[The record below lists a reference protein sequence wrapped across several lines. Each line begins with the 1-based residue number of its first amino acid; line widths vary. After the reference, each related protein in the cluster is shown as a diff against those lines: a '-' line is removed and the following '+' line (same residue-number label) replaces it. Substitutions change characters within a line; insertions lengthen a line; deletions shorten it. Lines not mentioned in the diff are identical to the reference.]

1 MFRLSEAAS
10 WIGASLQ
17 GPDVAIS
24 GVGSDTRR
32 LRPGDLFVAL
42 RGERFD
48 GHDYLQEA
56 QTRGAVAAMVS
67 RSLEGSLPQLVV
79 DDTRGGLARLAAAW
93 RQKVPGRVVALT
105 GSNGK
110 TTCKEMLGA
119 VLGPVGGVL
128 ATQGNLNNEV
138 GLPLT
143 VLRARNE
150 DYLVLEMGAN
160 HPGEIARL
168 VAIAAPEVALITNAG
183 RAHLEGF
190 GSQEGVARAKGEIIL
205 GLSPQGTLVVPADS
219 PWTPLWRGLAGERRV
234 LTFGLT
240 PEADVRSEASLLSMN
255 WDAGGFRTRFPAHT
269 PWGDLSLELHL
280 AGRHNVRN
288 ALAVVAVIGAL
299 GLDPTAVASA
309 LATVSPVPGRLQPRL
324 GPSGLRLVDDT
335 YNANPDSV
343 QAAIDVLA
351 PLPGRRWLVLG
362 DLAELGAEAM
372 DLHASIGRRALAA
385 GLDRLFAVGPLSLA
399 AVEAFGR
406 GAEWFED
413 RASLLAAL
421 EREVSSDDVV
431 LVKGSRSAGMEVVL
445 QALAGGGGG

>member
-143 VLRARNE
+143 VLDRK
-150 DYLVLEMGAN
+150 
-160 HPGEIARL
+160 
-168 VAIAAPEVALITNAG
+168 
-183 RAHLEGF
+183 
-190 GSQEGVARAKGEIIL
+190 S
-205 GLSPQGTLVVPADS
+205 VV
-219 PWTPLWRGLAGERRV
+219 
-234 LTFGLT
+234 
-240 PEADVRSEASLLSMN
+240 
-255 WDAGGFRTRFPAHT
+255 
-269 PWGDLSLELHL
+269 
-280 AGRHNVRN
+280 
-288 ALAVVAVIGAL
+288 
-299 GLDPTAVASA
+299 
-309 LATVSPVPGRLQPRL
+309 
-324 GPSGLRLVDDT
+324 
-335 YNANPDSV
+335 
-343 QAAIDVLA
+343 
-351 PLPGRRWLVLG
+351 
-362 DLAELGAEAM
+362 
-372 DLHASIGRRALAA
+372 
-385 GLDRLFAVGPLSLA
+385 
-399 AVEAFGR
+399 
-406 GAEWFED
+406 
-413 RASLLAAL
+413 
-421 EREVSSDDVV
+421 
-431 LVKGSRSAGMEVVL
+431 
-445 QALAGGGGG
+445 